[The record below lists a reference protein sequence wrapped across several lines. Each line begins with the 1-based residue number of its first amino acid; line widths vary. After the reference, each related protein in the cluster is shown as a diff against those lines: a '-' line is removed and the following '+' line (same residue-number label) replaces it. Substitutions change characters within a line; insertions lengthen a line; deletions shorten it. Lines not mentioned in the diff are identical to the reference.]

1 MRKNSK
7 AFWAEVGRSIPGL
20 ESVAGEVAGQTVEHL
35 LGFWVLWHTAGGLEP
50 LIAQKVIGRSTVYRQ
65 RSDFH
70 RIMHVEVENFWP
82 EAVAFMAAERGRA
95 QAVEAAP

>member
-7 AFWAEVGRSIPGL
+7 AFWAEVGRARPGL
-20 ESVAGEVAGQTVEHL
+20 EFVAGEVAGQTVEHL

-82 EAVAFMAAERGRA
+82 EAVAFMAAERARGLA
-95 QAVEAAP
+95 EAAAP

>member
-1 MRKNSK
+1 MRKSK
-7 AFWAEVGRSIPGL
+7 AFWAEVGRAIPGL
-20 ESVAGEVAGQTVEHL
+20 EFVAGEVAGQTVQHL

-82 EAVAFMAAERGRA
+82 EAVAFMAAERGRT
-95 QAVEAAP
+95 QAVAAGP